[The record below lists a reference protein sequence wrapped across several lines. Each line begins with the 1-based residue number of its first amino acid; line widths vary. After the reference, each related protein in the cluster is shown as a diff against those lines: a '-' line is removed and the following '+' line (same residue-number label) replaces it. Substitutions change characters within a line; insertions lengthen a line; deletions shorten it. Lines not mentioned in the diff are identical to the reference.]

1 MEYYFKRS
9 ELCAKASLIASILCH
24 LKIMSSG
31 PHAIII
37 LTSLVDLITLLLI
50 IYDTL
55 VIAEHL

>member
-1 MEYYFKRS
+1 MQK
-9 ELCAKASLIASILCH
+9 LLLVASILCH